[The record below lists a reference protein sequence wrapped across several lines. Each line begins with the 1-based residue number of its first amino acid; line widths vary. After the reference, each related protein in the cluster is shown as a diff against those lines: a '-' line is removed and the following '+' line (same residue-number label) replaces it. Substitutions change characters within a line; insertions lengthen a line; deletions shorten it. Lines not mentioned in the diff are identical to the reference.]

1 MFFYMIQVS
10 STICGLQF
18 PQSVDLHFRF
28 LKSTFSK
35 EKKTLKSKELQK
47 LVLLLFHSECLE
59 LEMVQCARTL
69 ALPVCRTEFKSPAVT
84 E

>member
-1 MFFYMIQVS
+1 MIQVS
-10 STICGLQF
+10 LTICGLQF

-35 EKKTLKSKELQK
+35 EKKTLKSKELQR
-47 LVLLLFHSECLE
+47 LLLFHSECLE
-59 LEMVQCARTL
+59 LEMVPCARAL